1 MKVKQLLAA
10 ALLFCTA
17 GASAQTD
24 VTSTYIQNAD
34 FSSTDGWTAV
44 TSTQYKDYG
53 NGLIGTYGVRTA
65 EGQAVSTVDATHLAT
80 EYCFGFEVRWSTSY
94 AAFTQTT
101 SELPIG
107 AYTLTYDVENTNSKT
122 TKATY
127 DNRFFVQIGDVK
139 TTDKSTE
146 WMAGGNSWTTHS
158 ISFNVTSPTTATISL
173 GYGTGSNNIGSA
185 NTPTLHVSHLKLTW
199 TDPLKAGKDA
209 LQAEIDRAK
218 LCDAKEGLADAITAA
233 ESALTNATTADE
245 LANALATLQAADKD
259 AVLRYDNGLADATF
273 AAPVATSFVVN
284 GTFTDNVDGWN
295 RTGGFQNS
303 AKASNQEGAFTKP
316 FWENWNSSAKAN
328 KMYQT
333 ISNIPNGTYRLDIA
347 AFVNTLADPNES
359 QYVFANN
366 DKTYL
371 TTGAPTAYEVYTV
384 VTNNQIEIGLEQ
396 TTATANWMGIDNVS
410 LRYYGAGDVINDAKN
425 ASHKLAWE
433 EAKAAAEA
441 AVANTDY
448 QNVTGA
454 ELTAIN
460 AEIAKDEPS
469 TADGYDEATA
479 ALRSAT
485 SAFTSAKAA
494 YDDLAELF
502 ENIPHLAY
510 ATSEKYVAIGDA
522 YGMGV
527 EVVDAADAASRAAA
541 MRVAIRAYY
550 ESHAMAEGVEGAVNM
565 TSSITNA
572 NDPKNN
578 DGWTW
583 TGNKNNPANKEPWTD
598 ADGTNTHSYFD
609 GGNWNGT
616 AWTTTMEQNVQIPAG
631 KYLLTA
637 KGRAGTNTTLTMAVG
652 EESVEL
658 PHVGNTGN
666 VFDRGWGDA
675 SLEFTT
681 DGKGITI
688 KVTATAKPVHEWF
701 SVADFRLVQLEL
713 NEDAYA
719 GEVEYNNLNTAIA
732 DAEAVLTYL
741 GFDGGEYAPYNN
753 VAALKA
759 LAAAKAID
767 QTAELTNFKEDV
779 IAATEALTNATWT
792 SNDSEVDAIFDG
804 QFAETEANTT
814 SGDITLPGWTKV
826 DGIRLLVKDETVD
839 PGLAYTDGKAA
850 VFSWGG
856 TTLTYGEQ
864 TGYTLPLNK
873 HEQYE
878 VTYKIAAW
886 RDGAYPTKTS
896 VTLDGVKQEKTITV
910 PGKVNDAEGNP
921 FLTIKFYVTPTE
933 DNSILEIYANQHFVL
948 ADVSMKLAVAEDMV
962 ISDDAEFTQAEEKFA
977 NVTLNRSFKTGYN
990 SVVLPFAMT
999 AEQVAAAFGQDAK
1012 VYAYSESSEDP
1023 NNATINFNSK
1033 DENTIE
1039 ANVPVLLG
1047 GVTET
1052 NQITVSS
1059 TLVKTAEA
1067 KVSGTNFDFVG
1078 TYAPTDIAAGDYFI
1092 GNGAVYKSSGA
1103 TSMNAFRAYIKA
1115 KGASGEVKLFIDGG
1129 LATGIDEINGAA
1141 VENGAIYNLAGQRV
1155 NKAQKGIYIVN
1166 GKKVA
1171 VK

>member
-24 VTSTYIQNAD
+24 VTSTYLTNAD

-146 WMAGGNSWTTHS
+146 WMASGNSWTTHS

-245 LANALATLQAADKD
+245 LANALATLQTADKD
-259 AVLRYDNGLADATF
+259 AILRYDNGLADATY

-284 GTFTDNVDGWN
+284 GTFDSGISPWQ
-295 RTGGFQNS
+295 RTGTYQNNKT
-303 AKASNQEGAFTKP
+303 ANNQTGAFTGN
-316 FWENWNSSAKAN
+316 FYENWNGSAQAN

-460 AEIAKDEPS
+460 AEIAKDEPT
-469 TADGYDEATA
+469 TADGYDEAAA
-479 ALRSAT
+479 ALTTAT
-485 SAFTSAKAA
+485 STFTAAKAA
-494 YDDLAELF
+494 YDAYASFLDTYLPSE
-502 ENIPHLAY
+502 PLAY
-510 ATSEKYVAIGDA
+510 ATNEKWIAIGDA
-522 YGMGV
+522 YGIGQDV
-527 EVVDAADAASRAAA
+527 TDAADATAKVEAAKPA
-541 MRVAIRAYY
+541 LRAYY

-609 GGNWNGT
+609 GGNWGAN
-616 AWTTTMEQNVQIPAG
+616 AWTTTMQQTITIPAG

-637 KGRAGTNTTLTMAVG
+637 KGRAAVNTTMTMSVG
-652 EESVEL
+652 EVNVEL
-658 PHVGNTGN
+658 PHVGNVGN

-675 SLEFTT
+675 SLEFVT
-681 DGKGITI
+681 DGSDVTI
-688 KVTATAKPVHEWF
+688 LVTATSNTIHEWF
-701 SVADFRLVQLEL
+701 SIGDFRLVRLEL
-713 NEDAYA
+713 YTQMADADDYA
-719 GEVEYNNLNTAIA
+719 ALNTAIA
-732 DAEAVLTYL
+732 SAEAKPL
-741 GFDGGEYAPYNN
+741 GFDKDEYAPYNN
-753 VAALKA
+753 VEVLKA
-759 LAAAKAID
+759 IATAKAID
-767 QTAELTNFKEDV
+767 QNAENAKADVTAL
-779 IAATEALTNATWT
+779 TEALTNGWT
-792 SNDSEVDAIFDG
+792 ANDGDVDAIYDG
-804 QFAETEANTT
+804 TLANAPIQAT
-814 SGDITLPGWTKV
+814 SDNVVLPGWVTKS
-826 DGIRLLVKDETVD
+826 GNTRQTFSGTGE
-839 PGLAYTDGKAA
+839 GGKACLA
-850 VFSWGG
+850 DAQDQVGLFVHPG
-856 TTLTYGEQ
+856 TYNYGET
-864 TGYTLPLNK
+864 TGYTMPLK
-873 HEQYE
+873 AGVIYQAEAKYC
-878 VTYKIAAW
+878 AW
-886 RDGAYPTKTS
+886 TDGQNNNFTLTILKDNATIKTKS
-896 VTLDGVKQEKTITV
+896 F
-910 PGKVNDAEGNP
+910 GKVEAGADTEHALKAVKLYFEVEEDGNYVLSVIANGNTFMTDFHLKPAAAEG
-921 FLTIKFYVTPTE
+921 LTINEDADYTP
-933 DNSILEIYANQHFVL
+933 
-948 ADVSMKLAVAEDMV
+948 AE
-962 ISDDAEFTQAEEKFA
+962 TYA
-977 NVTLNRSFKTGYN
+977 NVTLARTIKAGTWNTF
-990 SVVLPFAMT
+990 VVPFDIDND
-999 AEQVAAAFGQDAK
+999 ELKAAFGNDVAVAEFSENSTDANAVTINFDMMDTPAITANKPVLLKGNAGTSFTFNGKLIKVGDAK
-1012 VYAYSESSEDP
+1012 VAG
-1023 NNATINFNSK
+1023 K
-1033 DENTIE
+1033 
-1039 ANVPVLLG
+1039 NV
-1047 GVTET
+1047 
-1052 NQITVSS
+1052 
-1059 TLVKTAEA
+1059 
-1067 KVSGTNFDFVG
+1067 DFVG
-1078 TYAPTDIAAGDYFI
+1078 TYDATTTVKAGDYFI
-1092 GNGAVYKSSGA
+1092 SANKLYKSTGA
-1103 TSMNAFRAYIKA
+1103 TTVKGTRAYIDA
-1115 KGASGEVKLFIDGG
+1115 KNAAEVKLFIGG
-1129 LATGIDEINGAA
+1129 IETAISEINGAA